1 MSNIPTED
9 SVIHALARRF
19 YFSFCEKKGWTPHP
33 FPYCDADSIRYAR
46 IAVDYLGFDET
57 IDVTDPAW

>member
-1 MSNIPTED
+1 MADNNLEGA
-9 SVIHALARRF
+9 VIHALARRF

-46 IAVDYLGFDET
+46 IAVDYLGFDDD
-57 IDVTDPAW
+57 IDLSEPQW